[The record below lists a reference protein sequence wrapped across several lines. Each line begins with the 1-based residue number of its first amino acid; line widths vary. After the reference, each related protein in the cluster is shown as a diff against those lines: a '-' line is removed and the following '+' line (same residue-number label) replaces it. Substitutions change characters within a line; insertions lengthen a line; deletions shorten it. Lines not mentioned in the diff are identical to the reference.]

1 MRLHHAGLVQLCLL
15 SRMDQHRIAS
25 MGDSLVRE
33 VEVVMLYI
41 HIVIFKDFFYQICI
55 VYVYMFFNRS
65 PISNTF
71 LDIDTSIYAC
81 HTCKI
86 CSFV

>member
-1 MRLHHAGLVQLCLL
+1 MRLHHAGLVKFCLL

-41 HIVIFKDFFYQICI
+41 HIVLIIKSFFIK
-55 VYVYMFFNRS
+55 YV
-65 PISNTF
+65 
-71 LDIDTSIYAC
+71 
-81 HTCKI
+81 
-86 CSFV
+86 